1 MDDKGVSATSVVRA
15 VRLGIDID
23 GFAASCPNE
32 DPFLVV
38 TGDEVDGGSHSTGDS
53 KGDLDS
59 VLVCSRDC
67 VEGEGSSSCETADGF
82 LNTRQFGLASKKLS
96 SSDLVLSLWLP
107 RSSVVIS
114 GELDD
119 IPSSSLDS
127 GVDTTLVG
135 ASEIV
140 DMLWPST
147 STTRDSWYGTTA
159 VVLTAAKSSS
169 SDEMLVA
176 VGGGVS

>member
-1 MDDKGVSATSVVRA
+1 M
-15 VRLGIDID
+15 
-23 GFAASCPNE
+23 
-32 DPFLVV
+32 
-38 TGDEVDGGSHSTGDS
+38 
-53 KGDLDS
+53 
-59 VLVCSRDC
+59 
-67 VEGEGSSSCETADGF
+67 
-82 LNTRQFGLASKKLS
+82 
-96 SSDLVLSLWLP
+96 
-107 RSSVVIS
+107 SVVIS

-140 DMLWPST
+140 DMLWSST